1 MSVNCCGLGGKR
13 RRNAKISLMAAV
25 RPEVAKRRVIE
36 WPGRWL
42 PKAPPALG
50 DWRMARFSVSASSA
64 RPLTHSFVLLHG
76 WRCHPHER
84 GSEEFAGGA
93 ELPVEFGKAGA
104 SAGMASVG

>member
-25 RPEVAKRRVIE
+25 RPEWQATSDRVA
-36 WPGRWL
+36 W
-42 PKAPPALG
+42 PPATQSVARVRRLANGSFLG
-50 DWRMARFSVSASSA
+50 IGELGPA
-64 RPLTHSFVLLHG
+64 LTHSFALLHG

-84 GSEEFAGGA
+84 GSEECAGGA